1 MRLESS
7 RHEELAAGI
16 LEALEY
22 FGLFRYPLLP
32 REIHRFHRIRCT
44 YEEVLATLASLAE
57 RDMVNCSI
65 DGFYSREAQESW
77 SSRRKTGNE
86 KALGLLTRSVHF
98 TRIISSFPFVDAI
111 AISGSLSKDYA
122 GDDADIDYFIVTTGN
137 RLWIARS
144 LLHLFKKLTF
154 IPGYQHYFCMNY
166 FVDTD
171 EMLLT
176 DRNIY
181 TAIELATLI
190 PVYHP
195 ERIRQVKEMNSW
207 LIAYLPN
214 ETNLQEL
221 TYLSPAGKQSLKK
234 LVERMINL
242 AWPERLNNFLMNLT
256 DRKWRRKWDRRR
268 FPMETYD
275 QAFYTSLHVSKNHP
289 ANFQQQVLTAL
300 ENKSGPTGIQP

>member
-1 MRLESS
+1 MRSESS

-16 LEALEY
+16 LETLEY

-32 REIHRFHRIRCT
+32 GEIHRFHPIRCT

-57 RDMVNCSI
+57 RGSVRYSI
-65 DGFYSREAQESW
+65 NGFYSLEVRESW
-77 SSRRKTGNE
+77 SSRRKAGNE
-86 KALGLLTRSVHF
+86 KALGLLSRSVRF

-111 AISGSLSKDYA
+111 AISGSLSKYYA
-122 GDDADIDYFIVTTGN
+122 GEDADIDYFIITTGK

-154 IPGYQHYFCMNY
+154 IRGYQHYYCMNY

-171 EMLLT
+171 QLLLS

-181 TAIELATLI
+181 TAIELATMI
-190 PVYHP
+190 PVYNA
-195 ERIRQVKEMNSW
+195 ERINQVKEMNSW
-207 LIAYLPN
+207 VGEYLPN
-214 ETNLQEL
+214 ESTRQDLS
-221 TYLSPAGKQSLKK
+221 YLLPAGRQSLKK
-234 LVERMINL
+234 FAEWMINL
-242 AWPERLNNFLMNLT
+242 ARPEHLNRFLMNFT
-256 DRKWRRKWDRRR
+256 DRKWRRKWCRRG

-300 ENKSGPTGIQP
+300 ENKTGPTGIQP